1 MLVTAF
7 NKDSL
12 PFTSVLS
19 VGTAAFRS
27 TSIVFA
33 RFPYSTAISNQCA
46 YGSSTFY
53 NCKSLV
59 GLLIEAATSIGGL
72 SYGATTKY
80 NILTMSRVPTLASE
94 RWLTGKVYVL
104 DELVSD
110 YKAAT
115 GWSIHNIQPISQ
127 LPTDYPDC
135 PWLQE
140 LREKGF
146 IPAE

>member
-19 VGTAAFRS
+19 VGTGAFRS

-33 RFPYSTAISNQCA
+33 RIPYARTISAQTA
-46 YGSSTFY
+46 YGSTTFY
-53 NCKSLV
+53 NCRSLV
-59 GLLIEAATSIGGL
+59 GILIEAATSIGGL
-72 SYGATTKY
+72 SYGATTQY
-80 NILTMSRVPTLASE
+80 NILTMSSVPTIASE
-94 RWLTGKVYVL
+94 RWLTGSVYVL
-104 DELVSD
+104 DELVDD
-110 YKAAT
+110 YKAAA
-115 GWSIHNIQPISQ
+115 GWSTRTILPISQ

-140 LREKGF
+140 LRGKGL
-146 IPAE
+146 IP